1 MRQQLPE
8 AFIDGMR
15 TLLGEQFDAF
25 MASYDAPRLYGLRSN
40 SLKIDP
46 EQWRQQSPFQLRP
59 IPWCETGSYYDGDDR
74 PGKHPYYHAGLYY
87 IQEPSAM
94 APVELLDVQ
103 PGHRVLDLCAAPG
116 GKSTQIAAK
125 LQGSGVLVTN
135 DNAGE
140 RTKALAKNVEL
151 AGVRNA
157 VVLNEE
163 PASLAPVFSGWFD
176 RILVDAPCSGEGMF
190 RKDESM
196 IAAWERHSVERC
208 AGMQRDIVRHAAE
221 MLAPGGI
228 LVYSTCTFSP
238 AENEVQIATLLAGD
252 AELERVPIRLVPGFV
267 SGRMEWGQAGTD
279 DIVGEMPGVSDKDSY
294 TVDVDVVA
302 SDELVSSTA
311 DAEKITGDRIANSG
325 MARLWPHLLDGEG
338 HFVAV
343 VRRKMRSSD
352 GLAGSSQ
359 SLTDNRSALDQNEHR
374 SMVAGGGR
382 VETLAANE
390 KPTGRGKRDRL
401 ERRDEGRSGRGDR
414 TSRGGVG
421 GKGATSGKFA
431 KGGKAGGGAAAVAV
445 APAESWRGFA
455 DEHLIGADEWTGRLV
470 AFGSRVYWQP
480 EGLPSLDGL
489 RVVRAGWYLGDA
501 GLHRFEPSQA
511 LALGLHRSEMKRS
524 WSGAVDDVAIMRFL
538 RGETLQLEPEELT
551 IIGEDT
557 AHKGYTLICVDGYP
571 IGWGKYTPGMLKN
584 ELPAGWRWM

>member
-1 MRQQLPE
+1 MKQQLPE
-8 AFIDGMR
+8 AFVEGMR

-46 EQWRQQSPFQLRP
+46 KQWRELSPFQLRP

-163 PASLAPVFSGWFD
+163 PSSLAPVFAGWFD

-208 AGMQRDIVRHAAE
+208 AGMQRDIVRHAAK

-238 AENEVQIATLLAGD
+238 AENEVQIAALLAGEP
-252 AELERVPIRLVPGFV
+252 ELERVTIQLAPGFV
-267 SGRMEWGQAGTD
+267 EGRLDWGQAGEVGSEGDAPEGNSQDDQPAQTEADASGEKHVGQAGTD
-279 DIVGEMPGVSDKDSY
+279 
-294 TVDVDVVA
+294 A
-302 SDELVSSTA
+302 
-311 DAEKITGDRIANSG
+311 GDRVAESG

-343 VRRKMRSSD
+343 VRRKPRTIDGQADMDAAAEAAAVSRRS
-352 GLAGSSQ
+352 
-359 SLTDNRSALDQNEHR
+359 
-374 SMVAGGGR
+374 
-382 VETLAANE
+382 ETLAASE
-390 KPTGRGKRDRL
+390 QSASRGKRDRL

-414 TSRGGVG
+414 SPRGGG
-421 GKGATSGKFA
+421 SGKGAPGKHAA
-431 KGGKAGGGAAAVAV
+431 KGGKAGGVAATVV
-445 APAESWRGFA
+445 DSAEAWRSFA
-455 DEHLIGADEWTGRLV
+455 EEHLIGADEWAGRLV

-480 EGLPSLDGL
+480 EGLPLLDGL

-501 GLHRFEPSQA
+501 GPHRFEPSQA
-511 LALGLHRSEMKRS
+511 LALGLRRSEIKRS
-524 WSGAVDDVAIMRFL
+524 WSAGADDAAIVRFL
-538 RGETLQLEPEELT
+538 KGETLHLAPEELT
-551 IIGEDT
+551 ITGDDT
-557 AHKGYTLICVDGYP
+557 PLKGYTLICVDGYP
-571 IGWGKYTPGMLKN
+571 IGWGKYASGMLKN
-584 ELPAGWRWM
+584 ELPAGWRWV

>member
-8 AFIDGMR
+8 AFVSGMR

-46 EQWRQQSPFQLRP
+46 DQWRQQSPFHLRP

-94 APVELLDVQ
+94 APVELLNVQ

-125 LQGSGVLVTN
+125 LQGKGVLVTN

-163 PASLAPVFSGWFD
+163 PASLAPVFTGWFD

-196 IAAWERHSVERC
+196 IASWERHSVERC
-208 AGMQRDIVRHAAE
+208 AGMQRDIVKHAAQ

-238 AENEVQIATLLAGD
+238 AENEVQIAELLAGD
-252 AELERVPIRLVPGFV
+252 SELERVAIQLAPGFV
-267 SGRMEWGQAGTD
+267 EGRLEWGQAGSHGIIEERSSQADT
-279 DIVGEMPGVSDKDSY
+279 ERLSAA
-294 TVDVDVVA
+294 DVRA
-302 SDELVSSTA
+302 SDSDTRVDREAASA
-311 DAEKITGDRIANSG
+311 DGRIAESG

-343 VRRKMRSSD
+343 VRRR
-352 GLAGSSQ
+352 L
-359 SLTDNRSALDQNEHR
+359 RSASGQADSDTAVDINDHHGEI
-374 SMVAGGGR
+374 
-382 VETLAANE
+382 LAASE
-390 KPTGRGKRDRL
+390 LPTGRGKRDRL
-401 ERRDEGRSGRGDR
+401 ERRDEGRAARNDR
-414 TSRGGVG
+414 SSRGGSG
-421 GKGATSGKFA
+421 GKGAATGKHA
-431 KGGKAGGGAAAVAV
+431 KGGKAGGGATAAVD
-445 APAESWRGFA
+445 PAEAWRSFA
-455 DEHLIGADEWTGRLV
+455 DEHLIGADEWSGKLV

-501 GLHRFEPSQA
+501 GPHRFEPSQA
-511 LALGLHRSEMKRS
+511 LALGLCQSDMKRS
-524 WSGAVDDVAIMRFL
+524 WSGNADDAAIMRFL
-538 RGETLQLEPEELT
+538 KGETLHLTPEELT
-551 IIGEDT
+551 VIGDDT
-557 AHKGYTLICVDGYP
+557 QRKGYTLICVDGYP
-571 IGWGKYTPGMLKN
+571 IGWGKYASGMLKN
-584 ELPAGWRWM
+584 ELPAGWRWV

>member
-1 MRQQLPE
+1 MKQQLPE
-8 AFIDGMR
+8 AFVDGMR

-40 SLKIDP
+40 SLKIAP
-46 EQWRQQSPFQLRP
+46 EQWRRQSPFQLRP
-59 IPWCETGSYYDGDDR
+59 IPWCETGSYYDGEDR

-125 LQGSGVLVTN
+125 LQGAGVLVTN

-163 PASLAPVFSGWFD
+163 PASLAPVFTGWFD

-208 AGMQRDIVRHAAE
+208 AGMQRDIAKHAAK

-238 AENEVQIATLLAGD
+238 AENEVQIAELLAGD
-252 AELERVPIRLVPGFV
+252 LELERVPIMLAPGFV
-267 SGRMEWGQAGTD
+267 EGSADWGQAGAKVLDGVDKQKLSAATD
-279 DIVGEMPGVSDKDSY
+279 STAIAETAATEAPAG
-294 TVDVDVVA
+294 
-302 SDELVSSTA
+302 DELAGTSLS
-311 DAEKITGDRIANSG
+311 DRVAVSG
-325 MARLWPHLLDGEG
+325 MARLWPHLLNGEG
-338 HFVAV
+338 HFIAV
-343 VRRKMRSSD
+343 VRRKLQTTD
-352 GLAGSSQ
+352 GQAGEERES
-359 SLTDNRSALDQNEHR
+359 NG
-374 SMVAGGGR
+374 AGHD
-382 VETLAANE
+382 ETLAASE
-390 KPTGRGKRDRL
+390 QPMGSGKRDRL
-401 ERRDEGRSGRGDR
+401 ERREAGRAGRDDR
-414 TSRGGVG
+414 SSRSV
-421 GKGATSGKFA
+421 GKGAAASKHA
-431 KGGKAGGGAAAVAV
+431 KGGKVGGGASAAAVD
-445 APAESWRGFA
+445 PAEAWRSFA
-455 DEHLIGADEWTGRLV
+455 SEHLIGGDEWQGRLV

-501 GLHRFEPSQA
+501 GPHRFEPSQA
-511 LALGLHRSEMKRS
+511 LALGLLRSEMKRS
-524 WSGAVDDVAIMRFL
+524 WSGSADDAAIVRFL
-538 RGETLQLEPEELT
+538 KGETLHLAQEELT
-551 IIGEDT
+551 VIGDDT
-557 AHKGYTLICVDGYP
+557 PLKGYTLICVDGYP
-571 IGWGKYTPGMLKN
+571 IGWGKYASGMLKN
-584 ELPAGWRWM
+584 ELPAGWRWV

>member
-1 MRQQLPE
+1 MKQQLPE
-8 AFIDGMR
+8 AFVNGMR

-46 EQWRQQSPFQLRP
+46 EQWQQQSPFHLRP

-94 APVELLDVQ
+94 APVELLNVE

-125 LQGSGVLVTN
+125 LQGRGLLVTN

-140 RTKALAKNVEL
+140 RTKALAKNIEL

-163 PASLAPVFSGWFD
+163 PAALAPVFTGWFD

-196 IAAWERHSVERC
+196 IASWERHSVERC
-208 AGMQRDIVRHAAE
+208 AGMQRDIARHAAQ

-238 AENEVQIATLLAGD
+238 AENEVQIAELLAGD
-252 AELERVPIRLVPGFV
+252 PELERVPILLAPGFV
-267 SGRMEWGQAGTD
+267 EGRMEWGQAGD
-279 DIVGEMPGVSDKDSY
+279 HSIKDRSPMQSGDNEPAE
-294 TVDVDVVA
+294 DVAVTPIHTLTKA
-302 SDELVSSTA
+302 AQA
-311 DAEKITGDRIANSG
+311 DDRIAESG

-343 VRRKMRSSD
+343 VRRKLGTAESQLDTDSAAK
-352 GLAGSSQ
+352 LA
-359 SLTDNRSALDQNEHR
+359 DRHEE
-374 SMVAGGGR
+374 V
-382 VETLAANE
+382 LAASE
-390 KPTGRGKRDRL
+390 QPIGRSNRDRL
-401 ERRDEGRSGRGDR
+401 VRRDEGRMGRDDR
-414 TSRGGVG
+414 SPRGNG
-421 GKGATSGKFA
+421 GKGAGASKRA
-431 KGGKAGGGAAAVAV
+431 KGSKASGGAAAVTV
-445 APAESWRGFA
+445 DPAEVWRSFA
-455 DEHLIGADEWTGRLV
+455 DEHLIGADEWSGKLV
-470 AFGSRVYWQP
+470 AYGSRVYWQP
-480 EGLPSLDGL
+480 LGLPSLDGL

-501 GLHRFEPSQA
+501 GPHRFEPSQA
-511 LALGLHRSEMKRS
+511 LALGLRRSEMKRS
-524 WSGAVDDVAIMRFL
+524 WSGSVDDAAIMRFL
-538 RGETLQLEPEELT
+538 KGETLHLAAEEL
-551 IIGEDT
+551 IFIGEDT
-557 AHKGYTLICVDGYP
+557 AHKGYTLICVDSYP
-571 IGWGKYTPGMLKN
+571 IGWGKYASGVLKN
-584 ELPAGWRWM
+584 ELPAGWRWV